1 MKFATIRLIL
11 LSICALMISTAK
23 APAQDAGW
31 HHVHLGAT
39 DPTEAAAWYAEHME
53 GEAKK
58 FAGVMPGAQFGKTI
72 LIFMRKR
79 GEFGGSEGSA
89 VDHIGWSFED
99 LDAKMEQWKEAGI
112 KILSEPR
119 QLGKIKF
126 GFVEDPWGTK
136 IEVMQDPDLYG
147 FHHVHLISPDPAAT
161 IDWYAKTFG
170 GEAKRF
176 FILPALKIDG
186 IWLICTPSDGEP
198 LPTSGRSL
206 DHIGFSFPD
215 LDSVVEKMKADGV
228 NITLDPM
235 NLGALRISFLVSPE
249 GARIELVQVAAP
261 EAAEAAAEQSDDAE
275 EVADPSDADDAD
287 DADDE

>member
-11 LSICALMISTAK
+11 TSICALMISTTSAL
-23 APAQDAGW
+23 AEDAGW

-39 DPTEAAAWYAEHME
+39 DPVEAAAWYAEHME

-58 FAGVMPGAQFGKTI
+58 FAGVMPGAQFGNTV

-99 LDAKMEQWKEAGI
+99 LDARMAQWKEAGV
-112 KILSEPR
+112 KVLAEPR
-119 QLGKIKF
+119 QFGKVKF

-147 FHHVHLISPDPAAT
+147 FHHVHLISPDPTET

-176 FILPALKIDG
+176 FVLPALKIDG
-186 IWLICTPSDGEP
+186 IWLICTPSDGDP
-198 LPTSGRSL
+198 TPTSGRSL

-215 LDSVVEKMKADGV
+215 LDSAVETMKADGV
-228 NITLDPM
+228 NITLPPTK
-235 NLGALRISFLVSPE
+235 LGALKISFLVSPE
-249 GARIELVQVAAP
+249 GARIELVESEAP
-261 EAAEAAAEQSDDAE
+261 AAAAADESDEAE
-275 EVADPSDADDAD
+275 EVANPEDSGDDD
-287 DADDE
+287 TDDE